1 VKAIAEDH
9 HRVPFPCSYWVRPRL
24 FLAGENPGD
33 IDDESTR
40 LRLSALLD
48 AGILTFL
55 NLTEEHE
62 TTPYA
67 DHLQILAQARKLD
80 ISVVRR
86 PLRDRRVPGA
96 EILGQILDQID
107 DSMAKDRPLFIHC
120 WGGIGRTGTV
130 VGCHLMQHGLATSS
144 DVIEKIAGLR
154 SLIPGHGESSPHTPE
169 QIERVKTWRNGI

>member
-9 HRVPFPCSYWVRPRL
+9 HGVPSPCSYWVRPRL
-24 FLAGENPGD
+24 FLAGENPGN

-55 NLTEEHE
+55 NLTEERE

-67 DHLQILAQARKLD
+67 DHLQILARARKLD
-80 ISVVRR
+80 INIMRM
-86 PLRDRRVPGA
+86 PLRDRSVPDA
-96 EILGQILDQID
+96 IILRQILDQID
-107 DSMAKDRPLFIHC
+107 DSLARDRPLFIHC

-130 VGCHLMQHGLATSS
+130 VGCHLMRHGLATAG

-154 SLIPGHGESSPHTPE
+154 SLIPGREPSPHTPE
-169 QIERVKTWRNGI
+169 QIERVLTWRKRI